1 MVPNNLCNF
10 SHSMYD
16 TPDKV
21 LIRLLECGITLSK
34 QKRELFI
41 NKIEFFGF
49 AFSEK
54 SITCSQTKI
63 ENIQNMPPPTIV
75 SELRF
80 IFRYEKLLKSFYTKL
95 FYAGIPFTTT
105 NKEKYSLV
113 VDTQAPD

>member
-1 MVPNNLCNF
+1 M
-10 SHSMYD
+10 HD
-16 TPDKV
+16 TLDKV
-21 LIRLLECGITLSK
+21 LSRFLECGITLNK

-41 NKIEFFGF
+41 KEVEFFGP

-54 SITCSQTKI
+54 TITCSQTKI
-63 ENIQNMPPPTIV
+63 ENIQNMPPPTII